1 MRQRQPR
8 RIGYLD
14 NLAIGRMANSSLVGR
29 VPVPVDVASS
39 SRKGATI
46 WSSLGRWS
54 DCGPTC
60 ADFSLLSVLVP
71 WGFSAS
77 QVRQWEC

>member
-46 WSSLGRWS
+46 ELAGQMVGLWS
-54 DCGPTC
+54 DLC
-60 ADFSLLSVLVP
+60 
-71 WGFSAS
+71 
-77 QVRQWEC
+77 